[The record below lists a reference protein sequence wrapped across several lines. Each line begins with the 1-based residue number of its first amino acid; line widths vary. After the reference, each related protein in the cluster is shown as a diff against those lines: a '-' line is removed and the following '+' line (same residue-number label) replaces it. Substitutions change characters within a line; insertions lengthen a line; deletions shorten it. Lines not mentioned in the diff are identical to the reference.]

1 MFARISAGLK
11 LFAVTVL
18 VLLGAMVPAAA
29 APPTATIVVHNDM
42 LGIGAT
48 SLVTFTF
55 SEAVTGFTLSD
66 LTADNGSLSSLSTSD
81 NIVYTATLVPVAGI
95 TDTSNRIVLDN
106 TGVVNGDLTPGV
118 GTTSSNNY
126 VVDATPPVVT
136 IVVAERDLK
145 AGQTS
150 LVTFTFS
157 EAVTGFDNNDLQ
169 VPNGTTSTVTSADG
183 GFTWTATY
191 APNDGVSDSSNLIS
205 INNTGYSD
213 LAGNAGVGTT
223 NSANFTINTVRP
235 TATIV
240 VSTSPLGVGITS
252 LVTITFSEAVSGF
265 TNGDLTIENGALSA
279 VSSSDGGVTW
289 MATFSPTA
297 SIENSGNKIR
307 LDNSGVTNAAGN
319 SGAGVSESNNY
330 AIDTLRPTASV
341 VVAQTVLQP
350 GDTSTVIFSFSEA
363 VTGFT
368 TADVTAENASI
379 TNLSSSDGGVT
390 WTGTLNPA
398 AGIANASNVLVLDLA
413 GVSDLAGNSGSG
425 SAQSNAYSINVPALS
440 PASGALP
447 GAIAGVAYSQTFSAT
462 GGLGGYSFAIS
473 SGGLP
478 AGLSLSTGGGLSGTP
493 TQAGSFSFAITL
505 SAAGGYSSAPYAYT
519 LEVSG
524 AAPVAQDVT
533 ANVPYGS
540 NSTPISLQI
549 VGDGVSG
556 VAVVTAPAHG
566 TTAIAGLSI
575 LYTPVT
581 GYFGTDSFTY
591 TATNASGT
599 SAPAR
604 VSITVAPPGA
614 PVVQPVSAAVDYGS
628 RDNPIALQIAGDGVT
643 GVVVLTA
650 PAHGTTAVDGLA
662 IRYTPAAGYAGA
674 DSFTYAAVNPG
685 GTSAP
690 ALVSITVAAPTLAIG
705 PDVLPN
711 SVLGQSYGQ
720 GFAASGGL
728 APYAFAVADGALPPG
743 LSLSGSGALSGV
755 PTGIGAYAF
764 TIAAT
769 DAGGQTASRAY
780 SLTIEEDVA
789 AVRERFD
796 ELGQSFV
803 ETRIGLLNSGI
814 ETPGLRSR
822 SELSGRPGTVTA
834 NTSGNSQVLGFATS
848 LAEISAAGGAAEA
861 LAEGGAAKLPFNVW
875 LDTRLT
881 LHARTDET
889 DYWGDFALAALGA
902 DYLFADNVLV
912 GMALYGD
919 WMSEFSDDS
928 SVKGKGF
935 LTGPYVSIGLGQGVT
950 FDANLFY
957 GQSSNDISAQVL
969 GLDYAGRFETD
980 RILLKAKLEGTWN
993 ADLLTIRPNAT
1004 FFLMN
1009 ERAGDYAVSTPGGM
1023 SIAVPGF
1030 EKTDYRIGLGASFEY
1045 AYLLDNGMQLTPQL
1059 GLSLASG
1066 NGGASDG
1073 GLFSQAYGKLS
1084 AGLVL
1089 TDQAWRL
1096 SGKVDLDISTSN
1108 ERAISASGSFRLAF

>member
-1 MFARISAGLK
+1 MFARISGGLK
-11 LFAVTVL
+11 LFAVTAL
-18 VLLGAMVPAAA
+18 VLLGAIVPAVA
-29 APPTATIVVHNDM
+29 APPTATIVVHNDRI
-42 LGIGAT
+42 GIGQT

-55 SEAVTGFTLSD
+55 SEAVTGFTLGD

-81 NIVYTATLVPVAGI
+81 NIVYTATLTPSAGI
-95 TDTSNRIVLDN
+95 SDTSNKIVLDN
-106 TGVVNGDLTPGV
+106 TGVANGDLTPGV
-118 GTTSSNNY
+118 GTTNSNNY
-126 VVDATPPVVT
+126 ILDANRPTGT
-136 IVVAERDLK
+136 IVVAEQNLK

-150 LVTFTFS
+150 SVTVTFS
-157 EAVTGFDNNDLQ
+157 ESVTGFDNSDLQ
-169 VPNGTTSTVTSADG
+169 VPNGTLSPVTSADG
-183 GFTWTATY
+183 GITWAGTY
-191 APNDGVSDSSNLIS
+191 VPNDGILDTTNVIS
-205 INNTGYSD
+205 MNNTGYSD
-213 LAGNAGVGTT
+213 LAGNAGLGTT
-223 NSANFTINTVRP
+223 NSANFTINTIRP
-235 TATIV
+235 TATVV
-240 VSTSPLGVGITS
+240 VSNADLRIGITS

-265 TNGDLTIENGALSA
+265 SNGSLTIENGSLSA
-279 VSSSDGGVTW
+279 VSSSDGGITW
-289 MATFSPTA
+289 TATLSPA
-297 SIENSGNKIR
+297 ANIENGGNKIR
-307 LDNSGVTNAAGN
+307 LDNGSVVNAAGN
-319 SGAGVSESNNY
+319 RGAGVTESNDY
-330 AIDTLRPTASV
+330 AIDTQRPTASAV
-341 VVAQTVLQP
+341 VSQTVLQP
-350 GDTSTVIFSFSEA
+350 GDTSTVIVTFSEA
-363 VTGFT
+363 VTGLT
-368 TADVTAENASI
+368 TADITAENASI
-379 TNLSSSDGGVT
+379 TGLSSSDGGLT
-390 WTGTLNPA
+390 WTGTLVPA
-398 AGIANASNVLVLDLA
+398 TGIASQSNMLTLDLT
-413 GVSDLAGNSGSG
+413 GVSDLAGNAGIGSVE
-425 SAQSNAYSINVPALS
+425 SNAYSINVPALA

-447 GAIAGVAYSQTFSAT
+447 GAMVGMAYSQTFSAT

-473 SGGLP
+473 SGALP
-478 AGLSLSTGGGLSGTP
+478 AGLSLSSGGGLSGTP
-493 TQAGSFSFAITL
+493 TEAGSFSFAITL

-519 LEVSG
+519 LDVSG

-533 ANVPYGS
+533 ANVPYGG
-540 NSTPISLQI
+540 NSIPISLQI

-566 TTAIAGLSI
+566 TTAIAGLGI

-581 GYFGTDSFTY
+581 GYVGTDSFTY

-599 SAPAR
+599 SAPA
-604 VSITVAPPGA
+604 
-614 PVVQPVSAAVDYGS
+614 
-628 RDNPIALQIAGDGVT
+628 
-643 GVVVLTA
+643 
-650 PAHGTTAVDGLA
+650 
-662 IRYTPAAGYAGA
+662 
-674 DSFTYAAVNPG
+674 
-685 GTSAP
+685 
-690 ALVSITVAAPTLAIG
+690 LVSITVAAPALVIG

-711 SVLGQSYGQ
+711 GVLGQGYGQ
-720 GFAASGGL
+720 AFAASGGL

-755 PTGIGAYAF
+755 PAGIGAYAF

-796 ELGQSFV
+796 ELGQGFV

-848 LAEISAAGGAAEA
+848 LAEINAAGGAAEA

-950 FDANLFY
+950 LDANLFY

-1045 AYLLDNGMQLTPQL
+1045 AYLLDNGMQVTPQL